1 MNQSELL
8 QTVRAKLPTREAI
21 TATFIQ
27 MRYRV
32 LQSQARQCI
41 ADLQR
46 AGLIGQEWDPQ
57 MGGYPVIKES
67 ENVHGSNR

>member
-1 MNQSELL
+1 MTNNELM
-8 QTVRAKLPTREAI
+8 QNVKAKLPSREAI

-41 ADLQR
+41 ADLQ
-46 AGLIGQEWDPQ
+46 ADGLIGTEWDPQ
-57 MGGYPVIKES
+57 LGGYPVIKQQE
-67 ENVHGSNR
+67 EIKA